1 MASIDAYRDGVG
13 FAIPGKFVVINGGKP

>member
-13 FAIPGKFVVINGGKP
+13 YAIPGKFVVFNGGKP